1 MRAGIA
7 LVAVLV
13 AACAAL
19 PAAGE
24 ALTPATPVTETG
36 VGPIRFGMTPA
47 EAEAAAGMALPGDRY
62 ELYEDGSCYYV
73 TPEGAA
79 SVFGFMVS
87 DGTIARVDIWE
98 TAEVATAEGARVGDT
113 EARVLELYA
122 GRATIEP
129 HAYAEPE
136 GHYVKTRT
144 AHGAHGYVFET
155 DGQVV
160 TAYRA
165 GRYPE
170 VEYIE
175 GCL

>member
-7 LVAVLV
+7 LAVVLF
-13 AACAAL
+13 AASAAV
-19 PAAGE
+19 PASGE
-24 ALTPATPVTETG
+24 ALTPAAPVTEIG

-47 EAEAAAGMALPGDRY
+47 EAEAAAGMPLPGDPY

-73 TPEGAA
+73 TPEGEA

-98 TAEVATAEGARVGDT
+98 TAEVATAEGVRIGDT
-113 EARVLELYA
+113 EASVLALYA
-122 GRATIEP
+122 DRATVEP

-136 GHYVKTRT
+136 GHYVKTVT
-144 AHGAHGYVFET
+144 ADGVHGYVFET
-155 DGQVV
+155 DGTIV

-170 VEYIE
+170 VAYIE